1 MTSPKIIS
9 RRSPGGQKTS
19 PGRAALSTQ
28 ERSRT
33 IGGMREHVDAV
44 LLDFDGTL
52 FDTAPDLIAALN
64 RVLVEIGHAPVVFGD
79 FRQRAGAGAK
89 RLLLA
94 ALDAQGAERPDDTT
108 LRSLIERLIAC
119 YFEIETERIRP
130 FPAVVATIEH
140 LREAD
145 VALAVCTNRGE
156 HSTRRLLAHFDLD
169 RHIEAV
175 LAGDMVARI
184 KPDPGHIREALAA
197 LGAAPG
203 RAVMVGDSAAD
214 VESAQGAGVSAIVTA
229 YGYSPIP
236 PHDLG
241 ADAVIDDFGELP
253 ASIERLFRA

>member
-1 MTSPKIIS
+1 M
-9 RRSPGGQKTS
+9 RG
-19 PGRAALSTQ
+19 
-28 ERSRT
+28 RSRT
-33 IGGMREHVDAV
+33 IAAMREHVDAV

-64 RVLVEIGHAPVVFGD
+64 RTLSERGHAPVPFDD

-94 ALDAQGAERPDDTT
+94 ALEAQGAERPDDAA
-108 LRSLIERLIAC
+108 LRRLIQQLIAY

-130 FPAVVATIEH
+130 FPAVLATIER
-140 LREAD
+140 LREAG

-156 HSTRRLLAHFDLD
+156 KSTRRLLAHFAID

-175 LAGDMVARI
+175 LAGDTVERM

-197 LGAAPG
+197 LGAAPA

-214 VESAQGAGVSAIVTA
+214 VDSAQGAGVAAIVTA
-229 YGYSPIP
+229 YGYSPTP

-241 ADAVIDDFGELP
+241 ADAVIDDFADLP
-253 ASIERLFRA
+253 ASIERLFPRQAPQ

>member
-1 MTSPKIIS
+1 
-9 RRSPGGQKTS
+9 
-19 PGRAALSTQ
+19 
-28 ERSRT
+28 
-33 IGGMREHVDAV
+33 MREHVDAV
-44 LLDFDGTL
+44 LVDFDGTL

-64 RVLVEIGHAPVVFGD
+64 RLLTELGHAPVPFAD

-94 ALDAQGAERPDDTT
+94 ALDAQGAARPDDSA
-108 LRSLIERLIAC
+108 LRPLIQQFIAY

-130 FPAVVATIEH
+130 FPAVVATIER

-156 HSTRRLLAHFDLD
+156 RSTRRLLAHFGID

-175 LAGDMVARI
+175 LAGDTVAKM
-184 KPDPGHIREALAA
+184 KPHPGHVREALEA
-197 LGAAPG
+197 LGTEPG

-214 VESAQGAGVSAIVTA
+214 VESAQGAGVAAIVTA
-229 YGYSPIP
+229 YGYSPVP

-241 ADAVIDDFGELP
+241 ADAVIDDFAELP
-253 ASIERLFRA
+253 ASIERLFQA